1 MFLTSLLTI
10 GIGQT
15 EAFQQVAG
23 PIVVNLKPGE
33 TKTVQWGLVSDKEN
47 DVTVVELKADGSGAE
62 FLSFPKTLS
71 IDPSQL
77 IFVDIIVTIPKSAG
91 NVELNPTISAT
102 EFDHSG
108 GAILL
113 NIQMKKTLSIIISS
127 QNETKSNSKEDL
139 VTKSP
144 EETNSAID
152 DFSGSSEEKGGGCLI
167 ATATF
172 GSELAPQIQQL
183 RELRD
188 STILTTQSGT
198 AFMTTFN
205 QFYYSFAPTVADWER
220 QNPLFKEAV
229 KIVITPMISTLSIL
243 NYVDI
248 DSESKMVGYGIG
260 VISLNIGIYFIAPS
274 IVILRLKQRKK

>member
-33 TKTVQWGLVSDKEN
+33 TKTIQWGLVSDKEN
-47 DVTVVELKADGSGAE
+47 DVTVVELKADGNGAE

-71 IDPSQL
+71 INPSQL
-77 IFVDIIVTIPKSAG
+77 IFVDITVTIPKNAG

-108 GAILL
+108 NAILL

-127 QNETKSNSKEDL
+127 QNETKSNLKEDL

-144 EETNSAID
+144 KETNSAID
-152 DFSGSSEEKGGGCLI
+152 DFSGKTEEKEGGCLI
-167 ATATF
+167 ATAAY
-172 GSELAPQIQQL
+172 GSKLAPQVQQL

-188 STILTTQSGT
+188 NTILTTQSGT
-198 AFMTTFN
+198 AFMTGFN
-205 QFYYSFAPTVADWER
+205 QLYYSFAPTVADWER

-248 DSESKMVGYGIG
+248 DSESKMIGYGIG
-260 VISLNIGIYFIAPS
+260 VISLNIGIYLISPY